1 MTRKSRIW
9 SNTLSRSKSLKAVSF
24 GCADLQPPDVHLP
37 EIQHLKSALNGSKTL
52 AITLGTDDEARAL
65 ADDIEVEILLDKL
78 NLTDELIPAILAL
91 HRTSG

>member
-1 MTRKSRIW
+1 
-9 SNTLSRSKSLKAVSF
+9 
-24 GCADLQPPDVHLP
+24 
-37 EIQHLKSALNGSKTL
+37 L